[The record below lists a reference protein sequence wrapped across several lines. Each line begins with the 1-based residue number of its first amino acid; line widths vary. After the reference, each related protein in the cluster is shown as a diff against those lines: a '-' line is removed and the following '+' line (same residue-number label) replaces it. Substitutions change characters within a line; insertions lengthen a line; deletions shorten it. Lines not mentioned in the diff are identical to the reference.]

1 MPARRYIEPLVR
13 ESTPSII
20 ADKLRQAISHGELR
34 AGMQLGEAELARQ
47 LGVSR
52 GPLREGLQRLTQEGL
67 LVSVRNRGVFVIE
80 MTPENV
86 RDMYLARGVV
96 ERAAAAK
103 ILGGAD
109 AVTAGVSLHEVI
121 DAMREA
127 AHGGDAS
134 AVSEADIAF
143 HQRLVSLA
151 RSPRLTRIHQ
161 TLLTET
167 QMCIHALEETYR
179 YLDERVVEHGAIA
192 DAFVAQDAALTDRLL
207 LDHMED
213 AIVRLTKAAHGRAV
227 SGPDGTSSD
236 GASR

>member
-103 ILGGAD
+103 ILAGAD
-109 AVTAGVSLHEVI
+109 AVTAGESLHEII
-121 DAMREA
+121 DVMREA
-127 AHGGDAS
+127 AHSGDAS

-192 DAFVAQDAALTDRLL
+192 DAFVAEDAALTDRLL

-213 AIVRLTKAAHGRAV
+213 AVVRLTKAAHGRALTEQ
-227 SGPDGTSSD
+227 DGTSSD